1 MAYASSSDVSSICP
15 HLIGSTASTFD
26 TSTSPTLAEVNA
38 WLSSGSSI
46 INAKLA
52 SKGYDAIGANS
63 AAFEFARQA
72 NAFYGAYMAER
83 SRLSA
88 RVSKQENTR
97 GDVFKSDFEDTLE
110 MLIGLDLSRMGVSR
124 SNAPPTPYA
133 GGISQSDKENYEADT
148 DRIAPRFA
156 RGMFGNA
163 ETQKPDTS
171 RANEQVRDDN

>member
-1 MAYASSSDVSSICP
+1 MAYASASDVSSICP

-26 TSTSPTLAEVNA
+26 TSTSPTANEVTA

-52 SKGYDAIGANS
+52 SKGYDAIGATS
-63 AAFEFARQA
+63 IAYEFARQA
-72 NAFYGAYMAER
+72 NALYGAYMAER

-97 GDVFKSDFEDTLE
+97 GDVFKSDFEDMLE
-110 MLIGLDLSRMGVSR
+110 MLTGMDLSRMGVGR
-124 SNAPPTPYA
+124 SLAPPTPYS
-133 GGISQSDKENYEADT
+133 GGTSKADKEEYEADT

-156 RGMFGNA
+156 RGMFENS

-171 RANEQVRDDN
+171 RANEQVRDD

>member
-1 MAYASSSDVSSICP
+1 MSYASASDVSSLTR
-15 HLIGSTASTFD
+15 HLLGSASTFD
-26 TSTSPTLAEVNA
+26 TSSSPTLVEVTV

-52 SKGYDAIGANS
+52 SKGYDAIGATS
-63 AAFEFARQA
+63 LAYEFARQA
-72 NAFYGAYMAER
+72 NALYGAYIAER

-97 GDVFKSDFEDTLE
+97 GDVFKSDFEDMLE
-110 MLIGLDLSRMGVSR
+110 MLVGLDLSRMGVGR
-124 SNAPPTPYA
+124 SLGPPTPFA
-133 GGISQSDKENYEADT
+133 GGISREDKENYEADT

-156 RGMFGNA
+156 RGMFENS

-171 RANEQVRDDN
+171 RANEQTRED